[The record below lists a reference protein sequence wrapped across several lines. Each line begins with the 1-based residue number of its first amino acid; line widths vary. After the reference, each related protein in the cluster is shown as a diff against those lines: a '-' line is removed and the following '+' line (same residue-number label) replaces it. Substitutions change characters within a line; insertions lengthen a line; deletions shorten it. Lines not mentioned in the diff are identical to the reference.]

1 MATKLDII
9 NQAYAYLGNPMI
21 NTLNIADPVVN
32 AMSQIYDA
40 EKLNLLSFHP
50 WRFATKWA
58 ELQVSPQPPS
68 YPKWGFSYELP
79 QDYITAYNTYYWA
92 DYEIVGQNVY
102 TNNNPPWLWGYIYDA
117 SPTVFPGY
125 FVLALSH
132 QIAAKSAT
140 LLTENPEIAKYWQEQ
155 ALIQNMRAQN
165 RDASAVTAVAIKD
178 NPLLANHYYRGF

>member
-1 MATKLDII
+1 MTTKLDVI
-9 NQAYAYLGNPMI
+9 NQALAYLGNPVI

-58 ELQVSPQPPS
+58 TLQQSVTGPT
-68 YPKWGFSYELP
+68 YPKWGFSYDLP
-79 QDYITAYNTYYWA
+79 GDYITAYNTYFWC
-92 DYEIVGQNVY
+92 DYEIVGQKVF
-102 TNNNPPWLWGYIYDA
+102 TNQNPPWLWGYIHDA
-117 SPTVFPGY
+117 SEQLYPGY
-125 FVLALSH
+125 FTLALSH

-155 ALIQNMRAQN
+155 ATIQNMRAQN
-165 RDASAVTAVAIKD
+165 RDASAVTSVAIVD
-178 NPLLANHYYRGF
+178 NPLLATHYYRGF